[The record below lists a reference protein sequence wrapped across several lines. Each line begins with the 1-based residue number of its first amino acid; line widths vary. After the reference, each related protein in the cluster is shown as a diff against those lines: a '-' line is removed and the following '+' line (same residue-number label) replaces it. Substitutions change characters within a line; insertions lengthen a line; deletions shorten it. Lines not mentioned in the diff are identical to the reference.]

1 LTAQTNSTPQTQVCD
16 LASVAEIA
24 QSAGAKLVVE
34 NTFASPFLCNPLNFG
49 ADLVVHS
56 TTKYL
61 SGHGDSTGGIV
72 VTGKEADRRDLIR
85 IRKLAGGVLSV
96 WEAHQILRGIKTL
109 SLRHQRQCEN
119 AAAIAEKLHSNPRVD
134 RVYFPNTADNLLVVG
149 ATLRTPYFGAL
160 VTIRLKDDSRE
171 AAFRFMDSL
180 DLCIRATSL
189 GDVQTLVS
197 HPATSSHRE
206 LTSEE
211 KQVVGIS
218 EGMVRISVGIEDAGD
233 LIDDIEQALGKSTDR
248 TTD

>member
-1 LTAQTNSTPQTQVCD
+1 M
-16 LASVAEIA
+16 
-24 QSAGAKLVVE
+24 
-34 NTFASPFLCNPLNFG
+34 
-49 ADLVVHS
+49 
-56 TTKYL
+56 
-61 SGHGDSTGGIV
+61 
-72 VTGKEADRRDLIR
+72 
-85 IRKLAGGVLSV
+85 
-96 WEAHQILRGIKTL
+96 
-109 SLRHQRQCEN
+109 
-119 AAAIAEKLHSNPRVD
+119 
-134 RVYFPNTADNLLVVG
+134 
-149 ATLRTPYFGAL
+149 
-160 VTIRLKDDSRE
+160 KDDSRE

-197 HPATSSHRE
+197 HPATSSHRD